1 MSYVKSSQ
9 FNLFQVIFFSFSFFV
24 FFLQKFLLFRRSV
37 LFYMCRYKSKKL
49 TPCNGRS
56 SDSSIIIASFVM
68 FHVVCDQN
76 LTSSNLLCY
85 LPNRKN
91 KEFKIKLHAM
101 VGIYHLLI
109 YMDKC
114 MAYLSKITFCVF
126 DIKKY
131 CLNFWH
137 DYSTTHP

>member
-37 LFYMCRYKSKKL
+37 LFACVEYKSKKL
-49 TPCNGRS
+49 TPCNGKS
-56 SDSSIIIASFVM
+56 SDSLIIIASFVM
-68 FHVVCDQN
+68 FHVVCGQS

-91 KEFKIKLHAM
+91 KEFKIKLHVM

-109 YMDKC
+109 YIDKC
-114 MAYLSKITFCVF
+114 TAYLSKITFCVF
-126 DIKKY
+126 DIRKY

-137 DYSTTHP
+137 DYSTPHP